1 MDGPQVW
8 TNCMRLV
15 WAPHQQ
21 MLHLQALCLV
31 SLVWQGMRDGSI
43 GEIKEKWISFYNP
56 GLSFVFNTYWFSLNV
71 NYKVPNRPDLSVMII
86 TVQWRTVK
94 ITPRVRRTNVTDLV
108 TLTECKGHERNVK
121 TILEDRWED

>member
-1 MDGPQVW
+1 MELFAVLDKLLLLAV
-8 TNCMRLV
+8 
-15 WAPHQQ
+15 
-21 MLHLQALCLV
+21 V
-31 SLVWQGMRDGSI
+31 SLFWQGMRDGSI